1 MTKTILIGIVLISLG
16 AIVFVRG
23 REPKNPAIESSD
35 PTSQMLE
42 VIRKKYDFPALAVV
56 VVKDGKICDRAAVGV
71 RKSGDPTLV
80 TTNDQFHIGSCT
92 KSMTAT
98 LTAMFIEEGKL
109 RWDSTIAEL
118 LPESKGKMDEQ
129 YETVTVVQ
137 LLTHRGGVPGSP
149 PSAAWTEAWL
159 KKGTPREQ

>member
-80 TTNDQFHIGSCT
+80 TTNDLFHIGSCT

-98 LTAMFIEEGKL
+98 LAAMFIEEGKL
-109 RWDSTIAEL
+109 RWDTTLAESF
-118 LPESKGKMDEQ
+118 PELRGKMDQQ
-129 YETVTVVQ
+129 YESVTLEQ
-137 LLTHRGGVPGSP
+137 LLTHRGGCPGQP
-149 PSAAWTEAWL
+149 PPAVWKRAWE
-159 KKGTPREQ
+159 KDG